1 MDEHMDEWGSDGL
14 VDGVRIEINPLK
26 LDKWETLVLAMDECL
41 RKL

>member
-14 VDGVRIEINPLK
+14 DGVRIGINPLK
-26 LDKWETLVLAMDECL
+26 LDKWETLGLTMDECL